1 MPKSNRPS
9 RIEIAKYLLEVCPFQ
24 ERVRDMS
31 YSDELY
37 DGDCDYCIHEI
48 EATRLSEDLGL
59 DSIDVNTM
67 VYDAM
72 VRFGVS
78 DAETCLEDGSSFQ
91 TVGDLI
97 NVIER
102 AQESAD
108 A

>member
-1 MPKSNRPS
+1 MSKSHRYS

-24 ERVRDMS
+24 GRVQDMS
-31 YSDELY
+31 YAEELY
-37 DGDCDYCIHEI
+37 DGKCDYCIHEI
-48 EATRLSEDLGL
+48 EATRLTEDLGL

-72 VRFGVS
+72 VRFGIS
-78 DAETCLEDGSSFQ
+78 DADTCLEDGSSFQ
-91 TVGDLI
+91 TLGDLI
-97 NVIER
+97 TVLDK